1 MKTTASKTM
10 AYITESNIEN
20 HNGYFGDFGGKYISK
35 EMEKPIREL
44 ENKFKK
50 YVKDENFQKE
60 LKYYQKNFIGR
71 ETPLYYAKNFSEKI
85 GGAKLYFK
93 REDLNHTGSHKINNC
108 VGQALLAKIMNKKRI
123 IAETGAGQHGVASAT
138 VAAHFGMTCTI
149 YMGRKDYDRQYSNVH
164 KMKLLGAEVIPVEM
178 GDKSLKEAVDVAL
191 IDFSKNYRDSFY
203 IIGSAVGPH
212 PYPLMVRTFQSIIGM
227 EAREQILE
235 IEDKLPNAVVAAVG
249 GGSNSIGIFH
259 GFLNDESVNLY
270 GVEPAGFGLDTD
282 KHAASINKG
291 KETIMHSFKSMALA
305 DEKGNALPV
314 HSIAAGL
321 DYPSIGPEHSY
332 LYKCG
337 RANYVGIT
345 DKEAVEAFKLMTRNE
360 GIIPALESSH
370 AIAYGIKLAKKMEKD
385 DIIIVNLSGRGDKDA
400 EREL

>member
-1 MKTTASKTM
+1 MNNLAIKTNPYLVEDKIEEHNGFFGN
-10 AYITESNIEN
+10 YGGRFITEEMQEPIE
-20 HNGYFGDFGGKYISK
+20 
-35 EMEKPIREL
+35 EL
-44 ENKFKK
+44 ERQFKK
-50 YVKDENFQKE
+50 HVNDKDFQAK

-71 ETPLYYAKNFSEKI
+71 ETPLYYAENLSKKN
-85 GGAKLYFK
+85 GGAKIYFK

-138 VAAHFGMTCTI
+138 VAAHFGMSCTV
-149 YMGRKDYDRQYSNVH
+149 YMGRKDYERQYSNVH
-164 KMKLLGAEVIPVEM
+164 KMRMLGAEVVAVEI

-191 IDFSKNYRDSFY
+191 KDFAENYKESFY

-227 EAREQILE
+227 EAREQILKLE
-235 IEDKLPNAVVAAVG
+235 NKLPKAVVAAVG

-259 GFLNDESVNLY
+259 GFLNDKDVKLY
-270 GVEPAGFGLDTD
+270 GIEPAGHGLNTD
-282 KHAASINKG
+282 MHAATINKG
-291 KETIMHSFKSMALA
+291 EEGIMHSFKSMVLA
-305 DEKGNALPV
+305 DDKGNALPV

-321 DYPSIGPEHSY
+321 DYPAVGPEHSF
-332 LYKCG
+332 LHISG
-337 RANYVGIT
+337 RAEYVGIT
-345 DKEAVEAFKLMTRNE
+345 DKEAIDAFKLMTRTE

-370 AIAYGIKLAKKMEKD
+370 AIAYGLKISQNMQKD